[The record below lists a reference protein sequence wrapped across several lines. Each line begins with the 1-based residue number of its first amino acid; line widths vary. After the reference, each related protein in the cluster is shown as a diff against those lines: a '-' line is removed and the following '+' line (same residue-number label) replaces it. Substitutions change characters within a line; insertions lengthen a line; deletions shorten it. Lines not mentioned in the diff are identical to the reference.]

1 MDKIGTYRFVTESYL
16 LDFRGRVTIP
26 TIGNYMLQAASHH
39 AASRGFGFD
48 DMTGQHTAW
57 VLSRMAIEMTEYPAM
72 STRPLTLN
80 TWISDVGHVFTSRC
94 FEWLDADDRP
104 IGYAYSI
111 WAAIDLQT
119 RRPVPLDEEALR
131 AYLIDRRCPVARPGK
146 IPPVEN
152 IAEGIPYRVR
162 YSDLDINGHF
172 NSIKYIEH
180 LLDMFDVEQ
189 FREHEIRRFE
199 IAFLAEGTSGMT
211 LAFHK
216 ADGDGGRYHLAVCN
230 DRTPICR
237 AAVTWE

>member
-1 MDKIGTYRFVTESYL
+1 MDKTGTYQFTTESYL

-48 DMTGQHTAW
+48 DMTEQHTAW
-57 VLSRMAIEMTEYPAM
+57 VLSRMAIEMTEYP

-80 TWISDVGHVFTSRC
+80 TWISDVGHAITSRC
-94 FEWLDADDRP
+94 FEWLDDGRP
-104 IGYAYSI
+104 IGYAHSI
-111 WAAIDLQT
+111 WAAIDMQT

-131 AYLIDRRCPVARPGK
+131 EYRDDRDCPVARPGK

-152 IAEGIPYRVR
+152 TVDGVPYRVK

-180 LLDMFDVEQ
+180 LLDMFDIEQ
-189 FREHEIRRFE
+189 FRKREIRRFE
-199 IAFLAEGTSGMT
+199 ISFLAEGTSGMT

-216 ADGDGGRYHLAVCN
+216 AYGSGGRYHLAVCN
-230 DRTPICR
+230 DHTAICR